1 MEHLHLHLLRKG
13 GGEPLDVQLL
23 CIQAHRLDKQ
33 QMPLL
38 VGKADHLVLNG
49 GAVPGPHPLD
59 DPGEQGGAVQIG
71 PDDGVGLWRGG
82 GEPAHSPVGRLLPGR
97 KGEGLGVLVPR
108 LDLQFGEIH
117 ATGVY
122 PGGRPRLEAA
132 DGQTQIHQAPGQGQ
146 GGSQAVWPGVPDH
159 LAHDGASPQIGA
171 GGHDSRLHTINSSS
185 VGDHAGHSTA
195 FREDL
200 HHLGLLY
207 PQVFLKF

>member
-1 MEHLHLHLLRKG
+1 M
-13 GGEPLDVQLL
+13 
-23 CIQAHRLDKQ
+23 
-33 QMPLL
+33 
-38 VGKADHLVLNG
+38 
-49 GAVPGPHPLD
+49 
-59 DPGEQGGAVQIG
+59 
-71 PDDGVGLWRGG
+71 GLWRGG

-200 HHLGLLY
+200 HHLGSECGTGYRPGQRPGPSHHRGRPVPGPSDLFQCRRWPGCRAYY
-207 PQVFLKF
+207 PLHLS